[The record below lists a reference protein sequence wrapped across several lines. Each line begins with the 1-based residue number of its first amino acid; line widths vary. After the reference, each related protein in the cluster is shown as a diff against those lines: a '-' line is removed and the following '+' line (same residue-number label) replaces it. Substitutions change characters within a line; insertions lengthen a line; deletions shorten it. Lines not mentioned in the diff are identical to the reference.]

1 MIVSVILVC
10 VFGALTI
17 AAAYFF
23 YGTGPQ
29 LFFSIGSV
37 IFIFWLIITD
47 YMHKK
52 ERKKEEERKKST
64 HIESSLK
71 DKDTPND
78 IKNVAHRSTKNL

>member
-1 MIVSVILVC
+1 MILSIILVC

-17 AAAYFF
+17 ASAYFF
-23 YGTGPQ
+23 YGIGTQ
-29 LFFSIGSV
+29 FFFAIGSV

-47 YMHKK
+47 YIKK
-52 ERKKEEERKKST
+52 KQQKRDEEQKKST